1 LDFFGHI
8 KKITHVVD
16 ADKEPGEQ
24 DLWKVL
30 IKGSGKHSLTLVF
43 DEEPTDYPLGWP
55 VQVKIS
61 VTQTTLTPA
70 VI

>member
-1 LDFFGHI
+1 VDFFGKV
-8 KKITHVVD
+8 KKITRVEEHEKDEV
-16 ADKEPGEQ
+16 
-24 DLWKVL
+24 LWKVL

-43 DEEPTDYPLGWP
+43 DEEPIDYHLGWP

-70 VI
+70 AT